1 MFTTL
6 RAPLSALALASL
18 SLCVLP
24 SHAFGLGGLVGG
36 AKPAAAAGAPADPD
50 GFIKAAA
57 GAEKLMGNSLQYLSN
72 SLLAKERSAEFNAR
86 LESAAK
92 LTDANE
98 RQAKTLEAQKDA
110 VAALNEQTSGDKL
123 KSDIDKLGTAQ
134 RAQLAASAFNF
145 SLALLQDK
153 ALIEQSKALIASMS
167 GNPMQLAKLGSIKD
181 SASSLS
187 NQLTL
192 GSQIAGKMPD
202 IFKAVGIAAPTSKDD
217 KPKQVATG
225 DKGD

>member
-18 SLCVLP
+18 SLCAVP
-24 SHAFGLGGLVGG
+24 DHALGLGDLVGS

-50 GFIKAAA
+50 AFIKSAA
-57 GAEKLMGNSLQYLSN
+57 GAEKLMGNSLKYLSG
-72 SLLAKERSAEFNAR
+72 SLLAKEKSAEFNAR

-92 LTDANE
+92 LTDPSE

-134 RAQLAASAFNF
+134 RAQLGASAFNF

-167 GNPMQLAKLGSIKD
+167 ANPMQLSKLGPIKD
-181 SASSLS
+181 TASSLS
-187 NQLTL
+187 NQLSI
-192 GSQIAGKMPD
+192 GSQIASKMPD

-217 KPKQVATG
+217 KPKQVATS